1 MQRAGDF
8 DPEVR
13 LIIDPYVHGDIDRRG
28 VLPIFHAIP
37 DVQGANLNTSRLI
50 PMVVFSLIFCS
61 AAHAQVVHY
70 RIVGEYRAQT
80 VIAYQETSG
89 QATVTDRVTLE
100 LDWDSDK
107 QEVVGPVRFQNAK
120 SEVTDLRNVER
131 SCPPPKP
138 NGAYEHIDVT
148 EAKDSGFGTV
158 DLHGTRSYPRTEVTA
173 FCQGS
178 GEKKTIPAKQ
188 ESVTE
193 GVAMLNG
200 EVSSFSVQ
208 TGDWTWTYTGTVR
221 AKQ

>member
-1 MQRAGDF
+1 MN
-8 DPEVR
+8 P
-13 LIIDPYVHGDIDRRG
+13 
-28 VLPIFHAIP
+28 
-37 DVQGANLNTSRLI
+37 SRLI
-50 PMVVFSLIFCS
+50 RVVIFSLIFCS

-80 VIAYQETSG
+80 VIAYQETGG
-89 QATVTDRVTLE
+89 QATVTDSVTLE

-107 QEVVGPVRFQNAK
+107 QEVIGPVRIQNAK

-138 NGAYEHIDVT
+138 NGTYEHIEVT
-148 EAKDSGFGTV
+148 EAKDSGSGTV
-158 DLHGTRSYPRTEVTA
+158 DIYGTRSYPRIEVTA
-173 FCQGS
+173 FCQGT

-200 EVSSFSVQ
+200 EVSSYSVEA
-208 TGDWTWTYTGTVR
+208 GDWKWTYTGTVR
-221 AKQ
+221 PKK